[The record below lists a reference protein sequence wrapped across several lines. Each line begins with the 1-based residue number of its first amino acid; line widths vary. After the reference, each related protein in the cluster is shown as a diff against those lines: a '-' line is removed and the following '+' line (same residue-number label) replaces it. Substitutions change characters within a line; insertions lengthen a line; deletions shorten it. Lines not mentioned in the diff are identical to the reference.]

1 MPILPPVSLPTASA
15 ESLALIAPPRDYA
28 ARARQRE
35 AQWRQP
41 YIDTVTVRWLMA
53 MVLALNLLLVG
64 VLDRGMRVPPL
75 PVASGERA
83 IQISVIEPPQALPV
97 PPPPEPAVFV
107 RKPSAIQI
115 NPPQVEVKPPPIA
128 PVTTTTTQARIGA
141 AAGGAASAARLFNPD
156 GSLKLPD
163 APIRFGEE
171 KIANPQEAA
180 KARWAEIE
188 KRGENPLD
196 CTRTRFARDF
206 RTDQSLG
213 DAVASKYLGY
223 IGLANRASI
232 EENARQREQRAAD
245 GCDPPPR

>member
-1 MPILPPVSLPTASA
+1 MPILPPVQLPKASA
-15 ESLALIAPPRDYA
+15 DPLVLVAPPRDYS
-28 ARARQRE
+28 ARARERE
-35 AQWRQP
+35 QQWRQP
-41 YIDTVTVRWLMA
+41 YIDKAKVRWLMA
-53 MVLALNLLLVG
+53 MVLALNVLLVG
-64 VLDRGMRVPPL
+64 VLDRGMRVPAWPL
-75 PVASGERA
+75 DGGQRA
-83 IQISVIEPPQALPV
+83 MQVSLIEPPEAFAV
-97 PPPPEPAVFV
+97 PPPPEPALFV

-115 NPPQVEVKPPPIA
+115 NPPQVKVKPPPSA
-128 PVTTTTTQARIGA
+128 PTTTTTTEARIGA
-141 AAGGAASAARLFNPD
+141 AGTNGARLFNPD
-156 GSLKLPD
+156 GSLKLPE

-196 CTRTRFARDF
+196 CTRTRFAQAF

-213 DAVASKYLGY
+213 DAVASKYLAY